1 MKHIKVAEIEPIVIK
16 RVTEVGKSAK
26 NAGTP
31 NPKMVKPN
39 FPKSISI
46 PEILNAKGIANKPV
60 PSPNTVANPAITIG
74 KNNINKPT
82 IIQIFRIIFIKELDE
97 LLLLLLEYFL
107 LESSL

>member
-1 MKHIKVAEIEPIVIK
+1 MKHIKVAETEPIVIK

-46 PEILNAKGIANKPV
+46 PEILKAKGIANKPI
-60 PSPNTVANPAITIG
+60 PSPNTVANPATPIG
-74 KNNINKPT
+74 KNNINKPIT
-82 IIQIFRIIFIKELDE
+82 IQIFRIVLIKELDE
-97 LLLLLLEYFL
+97 LLVLLEYFS

>member
-1 MKHIKVAEIEPIVIK
+1 MKHIKVAETEPIVIK
-16 RVTEVGKSAK
+16 IVTEVGKSAK

-46 PEILNAKGIANKPV
+46 PEILNAKGIANKPI
-60 PSPNTVANPAITIG
+60 PTPNIVANPATTIG

-82 IIQIFRIIFIKELDE
+82 TIQIFRIVLIKELDE
-97 LLLLLLEYFL
+97 LLVLLLECF
-107 LESSL
+107 SLRSLS